1 MTEHDEPQGNETA
14 VRIATTVAALAAAF
28 VVQKAVAAGWRAV
41 TGHQAPRADDDEI
54 SLGEIITYTA
64 ISAATV
70 AAVRVFT
77 ARKTNKIVKRVTA

>member
-1 MTEHDEPQGNETA
+1 MLEDDEGQPNETA
-14 VRIATTVAALAAAF
+14 IRIATTVAALAAAF
-28 VVQKAVAAGWRAV
+28 VVQRAVAAGWRAV
-41 TGHQAPRADDDEI
+41 TGHHAPRADDDDF

-77 ARKTNKIVKRVTA
+77 ARQAHHLVRRVTA